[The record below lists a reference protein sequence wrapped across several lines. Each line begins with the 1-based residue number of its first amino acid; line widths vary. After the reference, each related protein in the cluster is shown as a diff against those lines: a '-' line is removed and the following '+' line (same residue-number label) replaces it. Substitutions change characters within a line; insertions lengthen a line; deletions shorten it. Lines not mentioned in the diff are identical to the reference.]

1 VLLASAQR
9 LGISSPWFGK
19 VFTGFVREKPNV
31 HYPGQRAKCG
41 KHRPLNDLR
50 QYGKFFHEMAHPLH
64 WAAYHSRP
72 ASRRLFKTTECVMLV
87 LTRKLQQQIKIGEQ
101 ITVTIL
107 KVKGSTVRIGVQA
120 PREVRVI
127 RGELPKAGANGEA
140 APEPQPV
147 EVAVAL
153 GDEDPAATEAID
165 EAAGVPPAAA
175 EAEGAVARPASPITA
190 THLPLRRI
198 RNRYGAAPLKQVIAS
213 CATLAK

>member
-1 VLLASAQR
+1 
-9 LGISSPWFGK
+9 
-19 VFTGFVREKPNV
+19 
-31 HYPGQRAKCG
+31 
-41 KHRPLNDLR
+41 
-50 QYGKFFHEMAHPLH
+50 
-64 WAAYHSRP
+64 
-72 ASRRLFKTTECVMLV
+72 MLV

-127 RGELPKAGANGEA
+127 RGELPKAGAA
-140 APEPQPV
+140 ASEQSV

-153 GDEDPAATEAID
+153 SDEQLAGAEAVG
-165 EAAGVPPAAA
+165 ETAELEPAAA
-175 EAEGAVARPASPITA
+175 EADASESNVTVARAPAPVTA
-190 THLPLRRI
+190 AHLPLRRI